1 MSTEPPRS
9 GRTLELRDFL
19 TGPRLRRRVSCP
31 NPFYL
36 LSAACFIHATG
47 IPLQAEGH
55 PLSPEGLLGLI
66 AGYAAILAA
75 IAFVIVRLW
84 QVWDDA
90 RSIFMILLL
99 LFLELALCADSTLQ
113 ADPGR
118 GARLLVV
125 GLVVTAAISE
135 FVLRGLRLTLP
146 ASYRLPYYGQLAVL
160 FLYPLWLLPTLKASD
175 VVGTT
180 WRIFAF
186 PFVVGLSI
194 LLLWPAVRRGPRAIE
209 NNGSPWR
216 WGWYPWT
223 LFVFLGFCLCLRSYT
238 LCLSFD
244 AATALKFAAAYRLE
258 NIFGLYFLAPVLL
271 AAAVLVLEAG
281 VQSGRREVQWWG
293 LAIPALVVGLSLP
306 GTGRNAAE
314 AEFLGR
320 LLGTVGAPV
329 WWALIAAVVFYA
341 VAAWRGVAGA
351 RRAAVYSLA
360 LLAVVDRSAT
370 VSLWTLSALQPW
382 PLLAAAVLAG
392 GVAARRGRTSDWC
405 EAIALAAMGCTRFGL
420 VAELPVPSTLV
431 IAHALAVVLVIV
443 GVVLDDEVARHLR
456 VMGTGVLIMCEGA
469 MIDQIRLQ
477 TLPTWG
483 ILAYFGVL
491 TAVIVAVGWLRPTGL
506 LKLATIVQL
515 SAMYIGL
522 LAYGYQFAHQSI
534 RWKGLPSLLLAFVLL
549 HLGMLTSAL
558 KSGSLQRAAQRMLG
572 VREESKGT
580 SS

>member
-1 MSTEPPRS
+1 MSTEPARS
-9 GRTLELRDFL
+9 GWTLELRDFL
-19 TGPRLRRRVSCP
+19 GGPRLRRRVSCP

-84 QVWDDA
+84 KVWDDA

-125 GLVVTAAISE
+125 GLGVAAAISE
-135 FVLRGLRLTLP
+135 FVLRGLRLKLP
-146 ASYRLPYYGQLAVL
+146 ASYRLPYYAQLAVL

-194 LLLWPAVRRGPRAIE
+194 LLLWPAVRRGPRAVE
-209 NNGSPWR
+209 NNGSPWQ

-293 LAIPALVVGLSLP
+293 LAIPAAGGRLVVAGDGSECGRGGVSRPAAGDGGGAGVVGADGGGCVLCGGGLARS
-306 GTGRNAAE
+306 GGGAAGGGVQSRAAGRGGSVGDSESVDA
-314 AEFLGR
+314 
-320 LLGTVGAPV
+320 VGAP
-329 WWALIAAVVFYA
+329 A
-341 VAAWRGVAGA
+341 VAAAGGGGAGGGRGGAAGSHERLVRGDRTRGDWLHAVRAGGGVAGA
-351 RRAAVYSLA
+351 
-360 LLAVVDRSAT
+360 VDAGDR
-370 VSLWTLSALQPW
+370 PC
-382 PLLAAAVLAG
+382 AG
-392 GVAARRGRTSDWC
+392 GGAGNRRC
-405 EAIALAAMGCTRFGL
+405 
-420 VAELPVPSTLV
+420 
-431 IAHALAVVLVIV
+431 
-443 GVVLDDEVARHLR
+443 
-456 VMGTGVLIMCEGA
+456 GA
-469 MIDQIRLQ
+469 
-477 TLPTWG
+477 G
-483 ILAYFGVL
+483 
-491 TAVIVAVGWLRPTGL
+491 
-506 LKLATIVQL
+506 
-515 SAMYIGL
+515 
-522 LAYGYQFAHQSI
+522 
-534 RWKGLPSLLLAFVLL
+534 
-549 HLGMLTSAL
+549 
-558 KSGSLQRAAQRMLG
+558 
-572 VREESKGT
+572 
-580 SS
+580 